1 MYETI
6 SEGTAINSILYGLK
20 MGMARRRQLM
30 EIVRRFHVPQL
41 TVAVNP
47 EELATQ
53 GVTVLVLDF
62 DGVLAPHGDD
72 APLPEVEEW
81 LRRCA
86 VVLGEERIFILSN
99 RPVPVRAD
107 YFHRVFPGIRFVSGV
122 RKKPFPEG
130 LLRIMELSGAVPGQ
144 VVMLDDRLLTGVLG
158 ACLAGVGV
166 IYITAPYV
174 SLAHRPLHESFF
186 MLLRILERG
195 FINLVSRL
203 P

>member
-1 MYETI
+1 
-6 SEGTAINSILYGLK
+6 
-20 MGMARRRQLM
+20 MARRRQLL
-30 EIVRRFHVPQL
+30 EIVRRFHAPQL

-47 EELATQ
+47 VELAAR

-62 DGVLAPHGDD
+62 DGVLAPHGADV
-72 APLPEVEEW
+72 PLPEVEEW

-86 VVLGEERIFILSN
+86 VVLGEERIFVLSN

-107 YFHRVFPGIRFVSGV
+107 YFHRVFPGIRVVSGV

-158 ACLAGVGV
+158 ACLAGVSV
-166 IYITAPYV
+166 IYINAPYV
-174 SLAHRPLHESFF
+174 SLAHRPLHECFF

>member
-1 MYETI
+1 LRWC
-6 SEGTAINSILYGLK
+6 S
-20 MGMARRRQLM
+20 
-30 EIVRRFHVPQL
+30 
-41 TVAVNP
+41 TV
-47 EELATQ
+47 
-53 GVTVLVLDF
+53 F
-62 DGVLAPHGDD
+62 
-72 APLPEVEEW
+72 
-81 LRRCA
+81 
-86 VVLGEERIFILSN
+86 GEERIFILSN

-122 RKKPFPEG
+122 RKKPFPDG

-195 FINLVSRL
+195 FITLVNRL
-203 P
+203 PENL